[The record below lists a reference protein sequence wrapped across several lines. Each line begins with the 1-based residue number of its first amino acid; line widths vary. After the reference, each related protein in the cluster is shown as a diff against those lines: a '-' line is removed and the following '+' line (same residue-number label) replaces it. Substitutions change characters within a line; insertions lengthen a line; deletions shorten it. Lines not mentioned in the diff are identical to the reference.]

1 LLGLFH
7 VFLLYSIVSQLIW
20 HSDFS
25 DETESQYFKIND
37 LFVIFNI
44 TLNHHRCNQLVLVLT
59 SVCSH
64 RGSIYT
70 PLRMV
75 QLLISKKK
83 QAGDGYRRIICQ
95 RSIGE

>member
-7 VFLLYSIVSQLIW
+7 VFLLYSIVSQLSQLIW

-59 SVCSH
+59 SVRSH
-64 RGSIYT
+64 RGSIYIYAF
-70 PLRMV
+70 MNG
-75 QLLISKKK
+75 S
-83 QAGDGYRRIICQ
+83 ASD
-95 RSIGE
+95 